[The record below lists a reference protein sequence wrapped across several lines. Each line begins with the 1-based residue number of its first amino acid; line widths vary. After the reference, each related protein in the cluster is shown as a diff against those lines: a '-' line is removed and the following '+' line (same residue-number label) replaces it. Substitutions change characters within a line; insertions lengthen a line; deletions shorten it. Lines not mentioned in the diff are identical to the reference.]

1 MEETGDTTSH
11 AAPHEV
17 EIERER
23 LREIVEGLS
32 EAAGPVDK
40 AIQDIVGLA
49 VAESAFTSFT
59 YSLAVAYSEVE
70 AFTLQE
76 LRRKAEDAVEMAET
90 VRISAVNWAG
100 AEHAGTV
107 KAV

>member
-1 MEETGDTTSH
+1 M
-11 AAPHEV
+11 

-23 LREIVEGLS
+23 LREIMEGLS
-32 EAAGPVDK
+32 EAARPVDK
-40 AIQDIVGLA
+40 VIQGIVGLT

-76 LRRKAEDAVEMAET
+76 LRRKAEDTVELAET
-90 VRISAVNWAG
+90 VGVSAVNWAG

-107 KAV
+107 KVV

>member
-1 MEETGDTTSH
+1 M
-11 AAPHEV
+11 

-23 LREIVEGLS
+23 LRAIMESLS

-40 AIQDIVGLA
+40 VIQGIVGLT

-76 LRRKAEDAVEMAET
+76 LRRKTEDTVEMAEM
-90 VRISAVNWAG
+90 VGVSAGNWTG